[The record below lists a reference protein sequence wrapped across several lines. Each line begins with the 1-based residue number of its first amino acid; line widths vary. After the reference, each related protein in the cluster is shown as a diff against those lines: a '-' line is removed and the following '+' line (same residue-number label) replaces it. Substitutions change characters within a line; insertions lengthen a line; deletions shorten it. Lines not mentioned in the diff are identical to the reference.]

1 MHAAVNTKNAK
12 FKSHSK
18 RKPLHETNMKNI
30 APKTI
35 APAALLLLL
44 CAYIAAQTSTSPQ
57 EPPAPVTIPAADSG
71 TITDSIYQND
81 YFGMRLT
88 IPEGWTIYDA
98 QGRRMLI
105 EGGRKQFTSN
115 DQTVQAQLDAGTA
128 RTVNLLTVSKLA
140 ENASGAE
147 NAIFICGAEFVPR
160 TSSSTSATS
169 QDYLNQVKRLLTYAK
184 VTFKVEEDVK
194 SEKINGNEFGVLSV
208 STEAPRG
215 VVRQKYY
222 AIMKKDY
229 ALFCISTYINEAD
242 LQVMNKIINS
252 LRF

>member
-1 MHAAVNTKNAK
+1 
-12 FKSHSK
+12 
-18 RKPLHETNMKNI
+18 MKNI
-30 APKTI
+30 AFKIVTPT
-35 APAALLLLL
+35 ALLLLL
-44 CAYIAAQTSTSPQ
+44 CVYAAAQTSTSPP
-57 EPPAPVTIPAADSG
+57 EPPPTAISIPVASG
-71 TITDSIYQND
+71 TIANSTYNND
-81 YFGMRLT
+81 YFGLRLM

-115 DQTVQAQLDAGTA
+115 DKTVQAQLDAGTA

-194 SEKINGNEFGVLSV
+194 IGEDQRK
-208 STEAPRG
+208 
-215 VVRQKYY
+215 
-222 AIMKKDY
+222 
-229 ALFCISTYINEAD
+229 
-242 LQVMNKIINS
+242 
-252 LRF
+252 